1 MISLRSAACKLP
13 PRSVHASALG
23 SAASAPEHYADAGMA
38 TPAPLNHDQ
47 KVHPGRSKAPGI
59 VSMELV
65 QVSGH
70 EFLPSSGHLV
80 DEGALIVALTPWIKG
95 DAKLGK

>member
-13 PRSVHASALG
+13 PHSVHASALG
-23 SAASAPEHYADAGMA
+23 SGASAPEHDADAGMA
-38 TPAPLNHDQ
+38 APAPLNHDP

-70 EFLPSSGHLV
+70 ELLLSSGHLV
-80 DEGALIVALTPWIKG
+80 DGGALIAALSP
-95 DAKLGK
+95 